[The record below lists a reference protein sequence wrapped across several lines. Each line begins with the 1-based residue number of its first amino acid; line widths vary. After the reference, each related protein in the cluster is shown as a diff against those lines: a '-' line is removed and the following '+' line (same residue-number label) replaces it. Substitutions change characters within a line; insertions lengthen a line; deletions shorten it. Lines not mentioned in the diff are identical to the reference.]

1 LPVYGRILPRIN
13 PVNNHQKEGLEAL
26 DMIEVF
32 PMKAKGYPDQ
42 LSLLRAI
49 KNSALEKTMPLRSYT
64 MIYKDRKLNSED
76 QEAIKSWVDPLVQQI
91 KDYRDTYESDL
102 DDGSYR
108 YKVIKIFEGKCFR
121 CHANGVSKGGFGEME
136 DLEKLK
142 NSFYVDLDAP
152 ENSYLYEIVELGEMP
167 PNPRERLTEEELS
180 YVLEWIKEDN

>member
-1 LPVYGRILPRIN
+1 
-13 PVNNHQKEGLEAL
+13 
-26 DMIEVF
+26 
-32 PMKAKGYPDQ
+32 
-42 LSLLRAI
+42 
-49 KNSALEKTMPLRSYT
+49 MPLRSYT

-108 YKVIKIFEGKCFR
+108 YKVLKIFEGKCFR

-152 ENSYLYEIVELGEMP
+152 ENSYLYEIIESGEMP